1 MISLPA
7 DCIRPEVRMSD
18 TRRSTVT
25 APSIPARALAQ
36 AWRTAVVALIGLVIV
51 LGVGFAPLHAIH
63 DAAHDTRHSF
73 NFPCH

>member
-1 MISLPA
+1 MPDA
-7 DCIRPEVRMSD
+7 PIR
-18 TRRSTVT
+18 T
-25 APSIPARALAQ
+25 APESSLPARALAR
-36 AWRTAVVALIGLVIV
+36 AWHTAVVAVIGLVIV